1 MTDLVD
7 VNYRES
13 SGDIYCDHL
22 TNYVSEENYIRTG
35 QMSGA
40 RQAVSQ

>member
-13 SGDIYCDHL
+13 SIYCDHL
-22 TNYVSEENYIRTG
+22 TKHVWEQNYIRTG
-35 QMSGA
+35 QMSGGC
-40 RQAVSQ
+40 QAASQ